1 MGDYPR
7 LASFDLD
14 TERFCARILKM
25 NPNPLE
31 SEMAQYHDDEWIDV
45 DDGMI
50 DVESF
55 GDMIDDFHDYD
66 EELEDRMDDAHEEYN
81 DPDDYYDDSMDGDF
95 DSAMRDAGFGTDED
109 YGYYGEDY

>member
-14 TERFCARILKM
+14 TERFCARILKL

-45 DDGMI
+45 DDGVI

-55 GDMIDDFHDYD
+55 GEMI
-66 EELEDRMDDAHEEYN
+66 E
-81 DPDDYYDDSMDGDF
+81 DDYYDDSMDGDF

>member
-31 SEMAQYHDDEWIDV
+31 NEMTQYHDDEWIDV

-55 GDMIDDFHDYD
+55 GEMIEDFH
-66 EELEDRMDDAHEEYN
+66 E
-81 DPDDYYDDSMDGDF
+81 DDYYDDSMDGDF